1 MNERGGGAGADW
13 KTGGEEM
20 KLKSYFGVYE
30 FSFILL
36 SALASAI
43 LNTYLPIKAVTQLLG
58 IPGPAAGMALL
69 GGFIFVFWV
78 ALACDIV
85 KKRYTG
91 IVTSL
96 LIASFCLLIYPWYG
110 VISPPWFGV
119 YGIIALLSMGILVEL
134 TAYKSR
140 LLAITGGGLGNLSC
154 LVITWT
160 AIGIH
165 VGVWIPSIFAPILM
179 LAAFISGCVGS
190 LIAYY
195 ITDKIKKES
204 FTS

>member
-1 MNERGGGAGADW
+1 MNERGGGAGVDW

-96 LIASFCLLIYPWYG
+96 LIASFCLPY
-110 VISPPWFGV
+110 IS
-119 YGIIALLSMGILVEL
+119 LVWS
-134 TAYKSR
+134 Y
-140 LLAITGGGLGNLSC
+140 
-154 LVITWT
+154 
-160 AIGIH
+160 
-165 VGVWIPSIFAPILM
+165 FAPMVWRLRNYC
-179 LAAFISGCVGS
+179 S
-190 LIAYY
+190 
-195 ITDKIKKES
+195 S
-204 FTS
+204 FNGYSCGANSI